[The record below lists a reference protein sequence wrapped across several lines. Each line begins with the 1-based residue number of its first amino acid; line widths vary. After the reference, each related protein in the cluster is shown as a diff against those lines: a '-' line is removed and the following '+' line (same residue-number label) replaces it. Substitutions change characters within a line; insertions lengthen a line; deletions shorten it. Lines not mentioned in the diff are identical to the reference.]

1 MQFTHN
7 LKFYYCAILY
17 MAFTRFN
24 YDTQRTAKLLQE
36 STGPGRY
43 MLNAPGNGSEPCF
56 FEDPHIRLQKWGGN
70 IRNVPNSTPV
80 DIASDLDGRTRRLTK
95 YCSATQYPNAGV
107 VQTNSKK
114 YPTCKPF
121 TDETRASH
129 PAWMYR
135 DLEQT
140 RWEYPLLDPQENVC
154 FSFHNNISTR
164 ILEKDH
170 FVAQA
175 PCLLQPIP
183 QTSHVQSRK

>member
-1 MQFTHN
+1 
-7 LKFYYCAILY
+7 

-24 YDTQRTAKLLQE
+24 YDYQRTAKLLQE

-43 MLNAPGNGSEPCF
+43 MLNKPGNGSTPAF
-56 FEDPHIRLQKWGGN
+56 FEDPHIRMQQWGAN
-70 IRNVPNSTPV
+70 VRHVPNSTPI

-95 YCSATQYPNAGV
+95 ACSSAQFPNAGV
-107 VQTNSKK
+107 QSSTAQH
-114 YPTCKPF
+114 YPTQQAF

-154 FSFHNNISTR
+154 KTFHNNVSTR
-164 ILEKDH
+164 ILEKDYY
-170 FVAQA
+170 VTKY
-175 PCLLQPIP
+175 PCVMPQIP
-183 QTSHVQSRK
+183 KHSK